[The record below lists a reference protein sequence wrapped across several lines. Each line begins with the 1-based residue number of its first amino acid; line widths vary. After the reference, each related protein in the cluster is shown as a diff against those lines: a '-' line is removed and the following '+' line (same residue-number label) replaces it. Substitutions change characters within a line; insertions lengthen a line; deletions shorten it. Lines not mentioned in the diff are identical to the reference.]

1 MPPRK
6 RKINAASESP
16 KGQDGIKRVS
26 DSMMSTFDIFSDNVY
41 APIEG
46 DGKAEELCIRS
57 KVCVLLFVCV
67 FLLAFA
73 YNDVHVHS
81 HL

>member
-46 DGKAEELCIRS
+46 DEKAEE
-57 KVCVLLFVCV
+57 
-67 FLLAFA
+67 
-73 YNDVHVHS
+73 
-81 HL
+81 